1 MVAGDEIA
9 SLAAPNLGTVVIG
22 KSNAANAVLG
32 QCLPPPFCTPATRL
46 DILIIQGRLTSTLV
60 ADSFSSYTHPF
71 AFAASLSELRTFLLL
86 RHKHFSNKRIS
97 LANYNLLIELHKT
110 QVLLGFAEAFNA
122 RAACSRSD

>member
-32 QCLPPPFCTPATRL
+32 QCLPPPFCTPRL
-46 DILIIQGRLTSTLV
+46 DILIQGRLTSTLV
-60 ADSFSSYTHPF
+60 ADSFSSCTHPF